1 MTKEASV
8 LDGVDRILERS
19 RWMRFSL
26 SFARGQWC
34 AVFSHERGKIYGKA
48 CRLGPQ
54 NAVFA
59 AVSAADMAT
68 IHLAKETKVKKAPSP
83 TSTVPED
90 FVTGG
95 PWTEVGRKD

>member
-1 MTKEASV
+1 MTKEASI
-8 LDGVDRILERS
+8 LDGVDRILQRS

-48 CRLGPQ
+48 CRLNTK

-68 IHLAKETKVKKAPSP
+68 IHLLKETKVNKAP
-83 TSTVPED
+83 TSTVPEA

-95 PWTEVGRKD
+95 PWTGVGKKN